1 MDSHAGTPKDHLA
14 FSYSCR
20 SGVSVKKQKAASE
33 CTGTTA
39 QYGTY
44 DETRT
49 GHWNCDLPG
58 LFVCTVQSGLR
69 MPKNLVYITL
79 KSK

>member
-49 GHWNCDLPG
+49 GH
-58 LFVCTVQSGLR
+58 
-69 MPKNLVYITL
+69 
-79 KSK
+79 